1 LDGNV
6 RRLTDTKE
14 TEIDPKVSEGG
25 RYLSFLRNQ
34 NLFVLDL
41 ATGTEHPLTTGG
53 GGTLSWGAAEFVAQE
68 EMDRHTGYWW
78 SPDDRYLAVA
88 RVDESP
94 VQVVTRAA
102 IGAEGTKLVEQRYP
116 AAGTRNAIVDL
127 YIMTPDGA
135 SKVKADPG

>member
-1 LDGNV
+1 NV

-14 TEIDPKVSEGG
+14 TEIDPKVSETG

-34 NLFVLDL
+34 NLYVIDL
-41 ATGTEHPLTTGG
+41 ARGREHALTTDG

-78 SPDDRYLAVA
+78 SPDDVHLAVA
-88 RVDESP
+88 RVDESR
-94 VQVVTRAA
+94 VKVVTRAA

-116 AAGTRNAIVDL
+116 VAGTANAVVDL
-127 YIMTPDGA
+127 YILRPDG
-135 SKVKADPG
+135 G